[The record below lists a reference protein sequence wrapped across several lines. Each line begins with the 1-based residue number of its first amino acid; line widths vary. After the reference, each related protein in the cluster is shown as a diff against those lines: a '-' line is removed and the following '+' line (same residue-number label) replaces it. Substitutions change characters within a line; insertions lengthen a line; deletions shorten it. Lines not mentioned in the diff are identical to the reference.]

1 MHSASRLPHARTAAV
16 IVGSVVALLA
26 ALPAPA
32 AHASGADTYVTTFVN
47 VNSGKC
53 LEIADL
59 STDDGAPAQQWD
71 CDGGDN
77 QLWDVVYHPGGQYT
91 IVNRHSGKCLE
102 IADFDRED
110 GAPARQWTCTGSINQ
125 YWYPSPFLDGN
136 SAGNLINENS
146 GRLLEIADW
155 DTENG
160 APAQQWGNG
169 MGPESQAPH
178 QLDANKRWI
187 SNVRPI

>member
-1 MHSASRLPHARTAAV
+1 MDSASRPHRARTAAAV
-16 IVGSVVALLA
+16 VGSVVALLA

-32 AHASGADTYVTTFVN
+32 AHASGTFVTTFVN

-59 STDDGAPAQQWD
+59 STDDGAAAQQWD

-77 QLWDVVYHPGGQYT
+77 QLWDVVYYPGGQYT

-110 GAPARQWTCTGSINQ
+110 GGVARQWTCTWSINQ
-125 YWYPSPFLDGN
+125 HWYPSAFLDEI
-136 SAGNLINENS
+136 SAGNLVNAYS

-155 DTENG
+155 STENG
-160 APAQQWGNG
+160 APAQQWGEG
-169 MGPESQAPH
+169 SAPVEQAPH
-178 QLDANKRWI
+178 KLDANKRWI
-187 SNVRPI
+187 SNVRPL